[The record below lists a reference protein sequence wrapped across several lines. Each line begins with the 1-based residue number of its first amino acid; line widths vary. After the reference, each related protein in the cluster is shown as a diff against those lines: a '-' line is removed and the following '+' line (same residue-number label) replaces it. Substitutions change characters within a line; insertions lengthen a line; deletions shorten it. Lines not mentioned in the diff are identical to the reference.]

1 MPDPEPARA
10 LCVVLHDVAPQTWD
24 SYRPFVALADRLR
37 VPLTLLVVP
46 DFHHAGDLRRHP
58 RFVAAMDARLARGD
72 EIALHGYFHADD
84 APLRGDPVDWLMRRI
99 YTREAEC
106 YRLDAAAARARVQRG
121 LDLVAPFGWRPAG
134 FVAPAWLPGKG
145 TRAALAG
152 LPLRYTSTRTRLV
165 DLRAGRSHPAPGL
178 TWSARSPWRRG
189 ASQLVNC
196 ALRRWHRDAPVLR
209 LGLHPADM
217 THARVLQFWTDT
229 LAQLLTHRMALTKS
243 TWLDL
248 AT

>member
-1 MPDPEPARA
+1 MPVHDTQRA
-10 LCVVLHDVAPQTWD
+10 VCVVLHDVAPQTWD
-24 SYRPFVALADRLR
+24 RYIRFVALADSLR

-58 RFVAAMDARLARGD
+58 RFVAAMNARLARGD

-84 APLRGDPVDWLMRRI
+84 QPLRRGPVDYVMRRV
-99 YTREAEC
+99 YTREAEY
-106 YRLDAAAARARVQRG
+106 YRLGVTAARERTQQG
-121 LDLVAPFGWRPAG
+121 LDMFAGFGWRPAG
-134 FVAPAWLPGKG
+134 FVAPAWLPSKE
-145 TRAALAG
+145 TYSALAG
-152 LPLRYTSTRTRLV
+152 LPLRYTSTRSLLV
-165 DLRAGRSHPAPGL
+165 DLSSGQRHHAPGL
-178 TWSARSPWRRG
+178 VWSARGRWRRA

-196 ALRRWHRDAPVLR
+196 GLRHRQRDAPLLR

-217 THARVLQFWTDT
+217 EHSRIQRFWTDT
-229 LAQLLTHRMALTKS
+229 LAQLLTHRAALTKS

>member
-1 MPDPEPARA
+1 MPDRDAPRA
-10 LCVVLHDVAPQTWD
+10 VCVVLHDVAPQTWD
-24 SYRPFVALADRLR
+24 RYRPFIEWIDSAR

-58 RFVAAMDARLARGD
+58 RFVAAMDARLGRGD

-84 APLRGDPVDWLMRRI
+84 QPPRRDPVDFFMRRV

-106 YRLDAAAARARVQRG
+106 YRLGAAAALARVQQG
-121 LDLVAPFGWRPAG
+121 LDLFKEFGWRPAG
-134 FVAPAWLPGKG
+134 FVAPAWLLGAG

-152 LPLRYTSTRTRLV
+152 LPLRYTSTRTRLI
-165 DLRAGRSHPAPGL
+165 DLRSGRSHPAPGL

-196 ALRRWHRDAPVLR
+196 ALRCWHRDAPVLR

-217 THARVLQFWTDT
+217 DHARARRFWTDT
-229 LAQLLTHRMALTKS
+229 LAQLLTRRTALTKS

>member
-1 MPDPEPARA
+1 MPDRDAPRGV
-10 LCVVLHDVAPQTWD
+10 CVVLHDVAPQTWD
-24 SYRPFVALADRLR
+24 RYGPFVTLADSLR

-46 DFHHAGDLRRHP
+46 DFHRSGDLRRYP

-84 APLRGDPVDWLMRRI
+84 QPPSGDPVDLFMRRV

-106 YRLDAAAARARVQRG
+106 YRLDGTALRERVQRG
-121 LDLVAPFGWRPAG
+121 LDLFAAFGWQPSG
-134 FVAPAWLPGKG
+134 FVAPAWLLGPGA
-145 TRAALAG
+145 RAALSG
-152 LPLRYTSTRTRLV
+152 LRLRYTSTRTRLV
-165 DLRAGRSHPAPGL
+165 DLRSGRSHRAPGL

-189 ASQLVNC
+189 ASQLVNW
-196 ALRRWHRDAPVLR
+196 ALRCRHRDAPVLR

-217 THARVLQFWTDT
+217 DHARVQRFWTDT
-229 LAQLLTHRMALTKS
+229 LAQLLTHRTALTKS